1 MAEDL
6 APKLAGV
13 LLIVVGAAPFINL
26 PIPAP
31 GTLPYQVVIILLG
44 LICIFGSGKKKEQD
58 LAKLLKSLGK

>member
-6 APKLAGV
+6 APKLAGII
-13 LLIVVGAAPFINL
+13 LILVGAAPFLNI

-31 GTLPYQVVIILLG
+31 GTLPYQIVIILLG

-58 LAKLLKSLGK
+58 IAKLLKKLSK